1 LMVVKIFLLL
11 IMSIVEFKNFH
22 QVKIISFFSIGKI
35 KICYI
40 IAGTTIGSP
49 MATTVAGFTLAGGTG
64 YSELNDPTSIF
75 VLSNGTMYIA
85 DSANYRV
92 QKWLPDQP
100 VGFTVAGG
108 RGNGAT
114 FDKVGLVNSIFV
126 TEQGNIYVSETS
138 NNRVTLWY
146 AGNTTASQLVD
157 YIICFL
163 ISYLFIF

>member
-1 LMVVKIFLLL
+1 
-11 IMSIVEFKNFH
+11 
-22 QVKIISFFSIGKI
+22 
-35 KICYI
+35 
-40 IAGTTIGSP
+40 

-64 YSELNDPTSIF
+64 HSELNDPTSIF

-108 RGNGAT
+108 RGSGAT
-114 FDKVGLVNSIFV
+114 FDKVGIVNSIFV

-146 AGNTTASQLVD
+146 AGNTTASQLV
-157 YIICFL
+157 YYY
-163 ISYLFIF
+163 YLFSNFLFIYILGGWYRYKWYCIEYTKCSMGGTCRCKSSTLCV